1 MYARINLK
9 NNLVVPSPK
18 SGMARDTQLIKVAV
32 DRMCINKSMIAQA
45 EYRAKARF
53 QALSRRRR
61 LWSAAQ

>member
-9 NNLVVPSPK
+9 ISISSSK
-18 SGMARDTQLIKVAV
+18 SLIGLARDTQLIKVAV

-45 EYRAKARF
+45 EYRAKACF
-53 QALSRRRR
+53 LALSRRRR